1 MQFQLQIPFLRVG
14 PEKTVKS
21 TAVETFQFT
30 KTLPARDRDA
40 GKAFIALYWEA
51 QKALC

>member
-1 MQFQLQIPFLRVG
+1 MQFQLQIPFPRTG

-30 KTLPARDRDA
+30 RTLPARERDA
-40 GKAFIALYWEA
+40 GKAFIVLYWEA
-51 QKALC
+51 QMALC

>member
-1 MQFQLQIPFLRVG
+1 MQFQLQIPFPRAG

-30 KTLPARDRDA
+30 RTLPARDRDG
-40 GKAFIALYWEA
+40 GKAFSALYWEA
-51 QKALC
+51 QMAFC